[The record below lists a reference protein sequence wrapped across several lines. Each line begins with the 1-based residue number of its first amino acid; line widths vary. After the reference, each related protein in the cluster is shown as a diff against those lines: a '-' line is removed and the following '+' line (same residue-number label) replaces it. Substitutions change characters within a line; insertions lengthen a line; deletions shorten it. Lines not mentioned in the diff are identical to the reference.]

1 MGGMVYKRGEEG
13 IGGGKLGLSITIASG
28 KGGTGKTFV
37 TANLGV
43 ALSQFNRDV
52 IILDADIMMADLEII
67 LGMEGK
73 PVTLQD
79 VLAGEA
85 DPRDAMYEGP
95 SGVKVVPAG
104 VSLEGLR
111 KIRPERLKD
120 VLIELI
126 GECDFLLI
134 DSPAGLEK
142 DAITA
147 IASGQELL
155 LVTNPEIAAVS
166 DALKTKIVAERLETG
181 IVGTVLNRVSYQK
194 TELSKDEVET
204 ILETKVLVEIPEDP
218 EVKRS
223 IAFGEPVVVRSPKS
237 PASESIKKL
246 AADLIG
252 VEYEIPL
259 PKKENIISKLIS
271 GLLGRKA

>member
-1 MGGMVYKRGEEG
+1 M
-13 IGGGKLGLSITIASG
+13 GLSITIASG